1 MIMSFLPARSN
12 IVIRVYFHILSAYS
26 HVLSGSSTPKKHQ
39 KAPPREKPLF
49 QLPSGAIKF
58 PLYAKYCLWP
68 LVFYVA
74 PIFSSSSKLIF
85 VGWVALFRALDFPL
99 SLSAATRAF
108 LQYIMVLRCFM
119 PARTVLFG
127 HKPGFNFWQL
137 YDATIP
143 AFDPPT
149 PSTKKLRNN
158 NRTHRR
164 TQIFAKQYSLLA
176 GLTNRKRTQPDQKNA
191 ALIINFNYKCRKLMH
206 ILLIQTAT
214 PEVK

>member
-1 MIMSFLPARSN
+1 MSFLPARSN

-26 HVLSGSSTPKKHQ
+26 HVLSGSSAPKKTSKSTSTRKTPFPTSLWSHQ
-39 KAPPREKPLF
+39 VSAVCKILFVAPRFLCCANF
-49 QLPSGAIKF
+49 QLIIQTF
-58 PLYAKYCLWP
+58 
-68 LVFYVA
+68 F
-74 PIFSSSSKLIF
+74 F
-85 VGWVALFRALDFPL
+85 VGWVALFRALDFPP

-176 GLTNRKRTQPDQKNA
+176 VLTNRKRTQPDQKKCC
-191 ALIINFNYKCRKLMH
+191 FNN
-206 ILLIQTAT
+206 
-214 PEVK
+214 